1 MQSKTKFELKFHC
14 KFQKLSHVNFNF
26 YFVLQLRIWEGNR
39 NLKFDS
45 EIVIS
50 KTNSTFF
57 LETKK

>member
-1 MQSKTKFELKFHC
+1 MQSKTEFELKFHC
-14 KFQKLSHVNFNF
+14 KFQKLSNVNFHF